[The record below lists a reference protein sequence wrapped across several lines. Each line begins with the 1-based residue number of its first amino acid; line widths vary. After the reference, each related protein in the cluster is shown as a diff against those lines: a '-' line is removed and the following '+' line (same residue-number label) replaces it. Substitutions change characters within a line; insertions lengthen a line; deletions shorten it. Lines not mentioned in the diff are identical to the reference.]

1 MIIRTFFL
9 CHYIMA
15 GVSKTRRA
23 LYKKVGKRSL
33 CRGKRT
39 SKPNKCTRVKHCK
52 VASGKRRTYCRKK
65 RARRYSKRSIRV

>member
-1 MIIRTFFL
+1 
-9 CHYIMA
+9 MA
-15 GVSKTRRA
+15 GVSKSRRA

-65 RARRYSKRSIRV
+65 REDVTANVVFVFKQYYNQL